1 MVKLTQFATKRAYMI
16 MIYTNNSVPGFY
28 AIRRVRTQ
36 VTVRVAWP
44 ANAPAA
50 NQTYRDYVRIISKY

>member
-1 MVKLTQFATKRAYMI
+1 MQVIDHDLHEQFR
-16 MIYTNNSVPGFY
+16 SGFTDP
-28 AIRRVRTQ
+28 ASANQ